1 VNNISILPEGCVIFF
16 SQYYTNQRRD
26 WDEFSEVYESILLK
40 LKEKYSDADIFYK
53 LHPYIEKTAM
63 LNIGMFNQELD
74 FHLDFAKKFNLET
87 LPASPIADILI
98 KDNLDKISATYS
110 IDSGVIN
117 TSLKHNIPSYHLYGV
132 FVSNRIPHPIKKIDD
147 PNMFGWE
154 YAYGVV
160 EPTSDS
166 EKWEDNPL
174 IKNNK
179 LYLNITDLSQV
190 GSIDDVN
197 YKTEI
202 PTVKWGDLKWDK
214 T

>member
-1 VNNISILPEGCVIFF
+1 MNNSDLTEGSVIFF
-16 SQYYTNQRRD
+16 SQYHYFS
-26 WDEFSEVYESILLK
+26 DEFGEVYESILLK
-40 LKEKYSDADIFYK
+40 LKEKYSDKNIFYK
-53 LHPYIEKTAM
+53 LHPYIEKKVWK
-63 LNIGMFNQELD
+63 QELD

-87 LPASPIADILI
+87 LPTSPLADILI
-98 KDNLDKISATYS
+98 KDNSDKISATYS

-117 TSLKHNIPSYHLYGV
+117 ASLRYNIPSYHLYGV
-132 FVSNRIPHPIKKIDD
+132 FVSNKIPHPIRKIYN

-154 YAYGVV
+154 YVYGVV

-190 GSIDDVN
+190 GSVDDVS
-197 YKTEI
+197 YKTKI
-202 PTVKWGDLKWDK
+202 PSVKWDDLKWDK

>member
-1 VNNISILPEGCVIFF
+1 VNHNDLTEGSVIFF
-16 SQYYTNQRRD
+16 SQDYTNHRRD

-40 LKEKYSDADIFYK
+40 LKDKYSNKNIFYR
-53 LHPYIEKTAM
+53 LHPYIERQEYK
-63 LNIGMFNQELD
+63 QELN

-87 LPASPIADILI
+87 LPTSPLADILI
-98 KDNLDKISATYS
+98 KDNSDKISATYS

-117 TSLKHNIPSYHLYGV
+117 TSLRYNIPSYHLYGV
-132 FVSNRIPHPIKKIDD
+132 FVSNKIPHPYKKIID

-154 YAYGVV
+154 YAYGII

-179 LYLNITDLSQV
+179 LYLNITDSSQV
-190 GSIDDVN
+190 GSIDDVSH
-197 YKTEI
+197 KTEM
-202 PTVKWGDLKWDK
+202 PSVKWDDLKWDK

>member
-1 VNNISILPEGCVIFF
+1 VNNNDLTEGSVIFF
-16 SQYYTNQRRD
+16 SQDYTNHRRD

-40 LKEKYSDADIFYK
+40 LKDKYSNKNILYR
-53 LHPYIEKTAM
+53 LHPYIERQEYR
-63 LNIGMFNQELD
+63 QELN

-87 LPASPIADILI
+87 LPTSPLADILI
-98 KDNLDKISATYS
+98 KDNSDKISATYS

-117 TSLKHNIPSYHLYGV
+117 TSLKCNIPSYHLYGV
-132 FVSNRIPHPIKKIDD
+132 FVSNKIPHPYKKISD

-154 YAYGVV
+154 YAYGII

-190 GSIDDVN
+190 GSIDDVSH
-197 YKTEI
+197 KTEI
-202 PTVKWGDLKWDK
+202 PSVKWDDLKWDK

>member
-1 VNNISILPEGCVIFF
+1 MNHNDLTEGSVIFF
-16 SQYYTNQRRD
+16 SQDYTNHRRD

-40 LKEKYSDADIFYK
+40 LKDKYSNKNIFYR
-53 LHPYIEKTAM
+53 LHPYIERQEYK
-63 LNIGMFNQELD
+63 QELN

-87 LPASPIADILI
+87 LPTSPLADILI
-98 KDNLDKISATYS
+98 KDNSDKISATYS

-117 TSLKHNIPSYHLYGV
+117 TSLRYNIPSYHLYGV
-132 FVSNRIPHPIKKIDD
+132 FVSNKIPHPYKKIID

-154 YAYGVV
+154 YAYGII

-179 LYLNITDLSQV
+179 LYLNITDSSQV
-190 GSIDDVN
+190 GSIDDVSH
-197 YKTEI
+197 KTEM
-202 PTVKWGDLKWDK
+202 PSVKWDDLKWDK